1 MRPKV
6 RRAAIGSKVDA
17 QPLPRALDVADRIDG
32 DAGVERGRLELGV
45 SEQHLDHANVN
56 VLLEQMGGDPRV
68 KMLWGL
74 AAGKSVILR
83 VVQHLSRSIR

>member
-1 MRPKV
+1 M
-6 RRAAIGSKVDA
+6 
-17 QPLPRALDVADRIDG
+17 
-32 DAGVERGRLELGV
+32 